1 MLGSGVWV
9 VGGGWWVLGCWVLG
23 FGGWGWGVGVGGWG
37 LGVEVGGWG
46 WRLAVG
52 GWGWGE
58 LTCAMVAVRSSVLT
72 ACLMTRPGLT
82 RPFQ

>member
-1 MLGSGVWV
+1 MGVGIGGLGGA
-9 VGGGWWVLGCWVLG
+9 WWVLGCWGVGCWVLG
-23 FGGWGWGVGVGGWG
+23 CW
-37 LGVEVGGWG
+37 GVEVGRWG
-46 WRLAVG
+46 LAVG
-52 GWGWGE
+52 VWGWGE